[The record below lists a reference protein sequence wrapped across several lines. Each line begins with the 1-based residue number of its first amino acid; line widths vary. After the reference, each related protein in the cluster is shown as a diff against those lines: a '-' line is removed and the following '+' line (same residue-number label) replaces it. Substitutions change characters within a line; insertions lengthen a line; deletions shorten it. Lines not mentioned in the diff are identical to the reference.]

1 MTNVLP
7 QTTASEGTLWV
18 AFICHHVDL
27 PMLGI
32 ACERKACMSC
42 GLLTPTQSV
51 SECVVYVLGAFVC
64 EHVEVRG

>member
-1 MTNVLP
+1 
-7 QTTASEGTLWV
+7 
-18 AFICHHVDL
+18 
-27 PMLGI
+27 MLGI